1 MGGEQYL
8 MSMILHNQDFY
19 AWTQQQL
26 ALLKQG
32 NFSQLDLA
40 NLIDEVESMGASER
54 RELYSR
60 FLVLVHH
67 LLKWQFQPEERS
79 NSWRSTIVE
88 QRDQLEILLG
98 QSPSLRRLCEEA
110 LIDTYP
116 RSLRKAVAETG
127 LPTSTFPKDC
137 PYTVQ
142 QVLAFDFFPK

>member
-1 MGGEQYL
+1 
-8 MSMILHNQDFY
+8 MSVILHNQDFY

-32 NFSQLDLA
+32 NFSQVDVA

-79 NSWRSTIVE
+79 NSRRSTIVE
-88 QRDQLEILLG
+88 QRDELEILLG

-110 LIDTYP
+110 LSDTYP
-116 RSLRKAVAETG
+116 RSRRKAVAETG
-127 LPTSTFPKDC
+127 LSSSTFPKDC
-137 PYTVQ
+137 PYTVPE
-142 QVLAFDFFPK
+142 VLAIDFFPK

>member
-1 MGGEQYL
+1 MNTV
-8 MSMILHNQDFY
+8 LHNQDFY

-26 ALLKQG
+26 DLLRQG
-32 NFSQLDLA
+32 NFAQIDLK

-79 NSWRSTIVE
+79 NSWRSTIIE

-98 QSPSLRRLCEEA
+98 QSPSLRRYCEEA
-110 LIDTYP
+110 LVDIYP
-116 RSLRKAVAETG
+116 RSRRKATAETG
-127 LPTSTFPKDC
+127 LVSSVFPEQC

-142 QVLAFDFFPK
+142 QVLAIDFFPE

>member
-1 MGGEQYL
+1 
-8 MSMILHNQDFY
+8 
-19 AWTQQQL
+19 
-26 ALLKQG
+26 
-32 NFSQLDLA
+32 
-40 NLIDEVESMGASER
+40 MGASER